1 MTDEWTREK
10 LLELGGGFRIC
21 RIFLSAAELD
31 LFSKLRSTPRTV
43 QALAADEGWDP
54 RGLRILMDALVSQG
68 LLSKDGHGEYAVPEA
83 LAKWLTG
90 EGEDTILP
98 MTLHQV
104 HLWSSWSRLTEIV
117 RTGMN
122 PRIVPEKKRSRE
134 ELESFIGAMHV
145 VGRTMAAKIADTL
158 DLSRYK
164 RMLDVGGGSGTYL
177 MAFLNKS
184 DRLTGTLFD
193 LPEVVEL
200 ARKRLAENGLIGRV
214 ELKAGDYNKDPL
226 PPGHDLA
233 LLSAVIHINSRE
245 QNRVLYANV
254 YRSLEPGGTI
264 LIRDHIMD
272 ATRTV
277 PPDGA
282 IFAVNML
289 TATSGGDTYPFD
301 EIKED
306 LESAGFRDV
315 RLIRDGGQMDQLV
328 AAVK

>member
-1 MTDEWTREK
+1 MNDKWTRDK

-21 RIFLSAAELD
+21 RIFLSAVELD
-31 LFSKLRSTPRTV
+31 LFSKLRQTPRTV
-43 QALAADEGWDP
+43 DALAVDEGWDP

-68 LLSKDGHGEYAVPEA
+68 LLSKDSHGEYAVPEA
-83 LAKWLTG
+83 LAEWLTG
-90 EGEDTILP
+90 DGEETILP
-98 MTLHQV
+98 MTLHQS

-122 PRIVPEKKRSRE
+122 PKIVPEKKRSRE

-145 VGRTMAAKIADTL
+145 VGRAMAAKIADSV
-158 DLSRYK
+158 DLSPFT

-177 MAFLNKS
+177 IAFLTKAPH
-184 DRLTGTLFD
+184 LTGTLFD
-193 LPEVVEL
+193 IPDVVEL
-200 ARKRLAENGLIGRV
+200 AKKRLTESGFIDRV
-214 ELKAGDYNKDPL
+214 ELKVGDYNKDPL
-226 PPGHDLA
+226 PRGHDLA

-245 QNRVLYANV
+245 QNKVLYANV
-254 YRSLEPGGTI
+254 FNSLDPGGTI

-289 TATSGGDTYPFD
+289 TATSEGDTYPFD

-306 LESAGFRDV
+306 LESVGFRDV
-315 RLIRDGGQMDQLV
+315 RSIRDGGHMDQLV
-328 AAVK
+328 AAVR